1 VTFMTSLRAD
11 GWGRLTAL
19 WRRIGPRTRDIAFI
33 GIALMATAAEALAG
47 RHGGRAAWLGALLIG
62 LIGTASLWWRRRY
75 PVAVTA
81 VGLVGLAVTAV
92 PVTACVGLFT
102 LAIRRRDLVLAL
114 MTVLTAAVFAAA
126 ATRTTSGSIV
136 GNIISG
142 ALVGGFS
149 CAAGA
154 YVGARRDLVASLRE
168 RAERA
173 EGEREQRANQARAE
187 ERTRIAREMH
197 DVLAHKVSLIALHA
211 GALEV
216 SRGADER
223 VQRTA
228 ALIGATAHE
237 AMEDLREVLGVL
249 RTGADHDG
257 TELAPQPSIA
267 DIERVVGDSLAAG
280 VRTDLT
286 IELNAADVPESV
298 GRAAYRVVREGLT
311 NAHKHARGAATSV
324 MVTGDAEKGVRV
336 EVVNCASVFATT
348 LLPGSGAG
356 LPGLRERVTLLGGTL
371 DAGPTDAGGWR
382 LVVWLPWT

>member
-1 VTFMTSLRAD
+1 MWSLRAG
-11 GWGRLTAL
+11 GWSRIAAL
-19 WRRIGPRTRDIAFI
+19 WRRIGPRARDLAFI

-47 RHGGRAAWLGALLIG
+47 RHGGRAAWSGALLIG
-62 LIGTASLWWRRRY
+62 LIGTGSLWWRRRY

-81 VGLVGLAVTAV
+81 LGLVVLAVTAV
-92 PVTACVGLFT
+92 PVTACIGLFT
-102 LAIRRRDLVLAL
+102 LAIRRRDRVLTA

-126 ATRTTSGSIV
+126 STRTTSGSII

-154 YVGARRDLVASLRE
+154 YVGVRRDLVASLRE

-173 EGEREQRANQARAE
+173 ESEREQRANQARAE

-216 SRGADER
+216 SRGADAR

-257 TELAPQPSIA
+257 TELTPQPGVA
-267 DIERVVGDSLAAG
+267 DIERVVGDSVAAG

-286 IELNAADVPESV
+286 IDLAADDVPVSV

-324 MVTGDAEKGVRV
+324 VVSGDANSGVRV

-371 DAGPTDAGGWR
+371 DAGPTEAGGWR
-382 LVVWLPWT
+382 LVAWLPWTGT